1 MTELQNTASNSFQT
15 DPIPRMYQPNFQM
28 ALYQQ
33 NPQADIQKEMQLSS
47 IRVNESLTKTY
58 YAEQRRTEEYE
69 RRLKRREEAKERQ
82 RAIVELIEFT
92 DDGQLLVCTRNTSV
106 QAQPRIISNMRKPF
120 VTIFQCMDSDE
131 SPCFLLTCIVGKEE
145 QYIFLSSYKLTQG
158 NYLIGKLSAAGIYF
172 TIKPTKIK
180 FLLIQ
185 MIAVLVENCEN
196 KRCVPETAGWTKMSN
211 GYKFYS
217 EEDLTWNKIK
227 TLCK

>member
-1 MTELQNTASNSFQT
+1 MGDYN
-15 DPIPRMYQPNFQM
+15 YQPNLQM
-28 ALYQQ
+28 TLYQQ
-33 NPQADIQKEMQLSS
+33 KTQADIHKEANLSY
-47 IRVNESLTKTY
+47 IRVNESLAKTD

-69 RRLKRREEAKERQ
+69 RRLKLQEEAKERQ
-82 RAIVELIEFT
+82 RAIVELIDFT

-106 QAQPRIISNMRKPF
+106 QAQPRIISNMRKPSI
-120 VTIFQCMDSDE
+120 TIFQCKDFAE
-131 SPCFLLTCIVGKEE
+131 SSCFLLTCIVGEEE